1 MDRTEEVIVGLFTRL
16 REDLREES
24 SVGMALK
31 AEGRN
36 ITLRIRSEKEP
47 GDEKRPYF
55 AVVIGLAVGEGAF
68 RVSYKP
74 SGVPLAGRQV
84 TILDADSAGQL
95 LGLVR
100 GYIEVERCRLRE
112 FRQGL

>member
-1 MDRTEEVIVGLFTRL
+1 MDRTEEVFVSLFSRL

-24 SVGMALK
+24 GVGLALK

-36 ITLRIRSEKEP
+36 VTLRIRSEKKA
-47 GDEKRPYF
+47 GDERRPYF
-55 AVVIGLAVGEGAF
+55 AVVVGVGERDGSF

-74 SGVPLAGRQV
+74 SGVPSAERQV
-84 TILDADSAGQL
+84 GVVDADSTDGL

-100 GYIEVERCRLRE
+100 GYVEAERRRLIDY
-112 FRQGL
+112 QQSC

>member
-1 MDRTEEVIVGLFTRL
+1 MDRTEEVFVNLFSRL

-24 SVGMALK
+24 GVGLALK

-36 ITLRIRSEKEP
+36 VTLRIRSEKA
-47 GDEKRPYF
+47 GDERRPYF
-55 AVVIGLAVGEGAF
+55 AVVVGVGERDGSF

-74 SGVPLAGRQV
+74 SGVPSAERQV
-84 TILDADSAGQL
+84 TVVDADSTDGL

-100 GYIEVERCRLRE
+100 GYVEAERRRLIDYQQRS
-112 FRQGL
+112 

>member
-1 MDRTEEVIVGLFTRL
+1 MDRTEEVFVGLFSRL

-24 SVGMALK
+24 GIGLALK

-36 ITLRIRSEKEP
+36 VTLRVRSEKEA

-74 SGVPLAGRQV
+74 SGVPMAGRQV

-100 GYIEVERCRLRE
+100 GYIEVERRRLSD
-112 FRQGL
+112 FRRGL

>member
-1 MDRTEEVIVGLFTRL
+1 MDRTEEVFVGLFTGL
-16 REDLREES
+16 REDLREEPG
-24 SVGMALK
+24 VGLALK
-31 AEGRN
+31 AEGGN
-36 ITLRIRSEKEP
+36 VTLRIRSRQKAD
-47 GDEKRPYF
+47 DEKRPYF
-55 AVVIGLAVGEGAF
+55 AVVVGLAVGEGAF

-100 GYIEVERCRLRE
+100 GYIEAERRRLIE
-112 FRQGL
+112 FRRGL

>member
-1 MDRTEEVIVGLFTRL
+1 MDRTEEVFVGLFTGL
-16 REDLREES
+16 REDLREEPG
-24 SVGMALK
+24 VGLALK

-36 ITLRIRSEKEP
+36 VTLRIRSQP
-47 GDEKRPYF
+47 DAGDEKCPYF
-55 AVVIGLAVGEGAF
+55 AVVVGLAEGEGAF

-100 GYIEVERCRLRE
+100 GYIEVERRRLSD
-112 FRQGL
+112 FRRGL